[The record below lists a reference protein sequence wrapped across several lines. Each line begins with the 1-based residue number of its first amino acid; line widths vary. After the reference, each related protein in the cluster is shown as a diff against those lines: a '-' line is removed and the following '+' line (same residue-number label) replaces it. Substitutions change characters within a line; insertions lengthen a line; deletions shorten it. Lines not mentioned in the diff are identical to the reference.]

1 MQKMSSRKGLG
12 IDTCILDRPTLFY
25 GAIDILHVL
34 RIHVVS
40 TANCSIRT
48 VTSLQREYMR
58 FTLVSRALSLR

>member
-1 MQKMSSRKGLG
+1 MY
-12 IDTCILDRPTLFY
+12 LDRPTLFY

-34 RIHVVS
+34 RIVS